1 MQGLNDCK
9 DTKFLGI
16 CIALSQ
22 KRIKITFHK
31 ACETTFG
38 AKIGKNVSKS
48 LEDSEIKPNFASTNP
63 ARFP

>member
-22 KRIKITFHK
+22 KRTKIAFHK

-38 AKIGKNVSKS
+38 AEIGRKVSKN
-48 LEDSEIKPNFASTNP
+48 LEFSEIMPIFASTNP

>member
-16 CIALSQ
+16 CIALPQ

-38 AKIGKNVSKS
+38 AKIGRKASKN
-48 LEDSEIKPNFASTNP
+48 LEVKRKMPIFATTNP